1 MIRVRQHDLFH
12 VIMIWFLVN
21 KKLTN
26 NRLKFVS
33 LAPCDFVAQLV
44 AVPNYYLGGTGSNP
58 VDVFNSRSPAS
69 ITSLLVKSFILLCKI
84 FPFIPDSSS
93 TIEITRIFLQGH
105 ASACHCDGLVEVVGL
120 QGVMHLVSQNHHHLY
135 PSHHLTSAGIFTI
148 LFSPIC
154 STYFFLFTTCHN
166 FCILPFHSFLS
177 ICIGNVLFSN
187 KNGAL
192 VLNWDEFF
200 IKRVKFKVESGLVF
214 G

>member
-58 VDVFNSRSPAS
+58 VDVWFFLRLLFWDYFNSRSPAS
-69 ITSLLVKSFILLCKI
+69 ITSLLVKSFILLCKF
-84 FPFIPDSSS
+84 FPFIPDSFS

-135 PSHHLTSAGIFTI
+135 PSHPNISRHMHHTVLSNLLRVF
-148 LFSPIC
+148 FS
-154 STYFFLFTTCHN
+154 TNCHN
-166 FCILPFHSFLS
+166 FCILPFPFFLS
-177 ICIGNVLFSN
+177 ICIGNV
-187 KNGAL
+187 
-192 VLNWDEFF
+192 F
-200 IKRVKFKVESGLVF
+200 I
-214 G
+214 

>member
-69 ITSLLVKSFILLCKI
+69 ITSLLVKSFILLCKF
-84 FPFIPDSSS
+84 FPFIPDSFS

-154 STYFFLFTTCHN
+154 STYFFSFYY
-166 FCILPFHSFLS
+166 LPQFLYPAFSFL
-177 ICIGNVLFSN
+177 L
-187 KNGAL
+187 KYL
-192 VLNWDEFF
+192 HRKRF
-200 IKRVKFKVESGLVF
+200 I
-214 G
+214 

>member
-1 MIRVRQHDLFH
+1 MIRVRHSLAH
-12 VIMIWFLVN
+12 SL
-21 KKLTN
+21 
-26 NRLKFVS
+26 VS
-33 LAPCDFVAQLV
+33 LAPCDFVVQLV
-44 AVPNYYLGGTGSNP
+44 AVPNCYLGGTGWNP
-58 VDVFNSRSPAS
+58 VDVWFFFLRLLFWDYFNSRSPAS
-69 ITSLLVKSFILLCKI
+69 ITSLLVKSFILLCK
-84 FPFIPDSSS
+84 FCPFIPDSFS

-105 ASACHCDGLVEVVGL
+105 ASAFHCDGLVEVVGL